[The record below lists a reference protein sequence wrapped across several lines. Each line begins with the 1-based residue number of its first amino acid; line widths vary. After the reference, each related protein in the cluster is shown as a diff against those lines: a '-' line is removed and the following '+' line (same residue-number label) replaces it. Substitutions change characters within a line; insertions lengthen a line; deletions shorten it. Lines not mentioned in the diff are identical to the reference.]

1 MAAYKVRLTIEK
13 VLVEME
19 IDSGSAVSVCPSDVF
34 NEHFSHIELKPVSMK
49 LRTYTGGD
57 VPVLGQ
63 AEVRVL
69 YKNQNLVL
77 PLLIV
82 EVCRKDQ
89 PILLGRNWLAK
100 LKLDWHAVFSRSYDT
115 TGTKSKSTVNVTT
128 CELKQSNCEVVLPN
142 GKFEAE
148 VEALKKKYNAVF
160 QGGPGEIKGVKAQVT
175 LKDNVVPKFCKF
187 RPVPY
192 SLREKVEQELDRWV
206 EDGIAYRVSSSE
218 WATPLVTVPKTNG
231 VRLCADF
238 KVTLNPVLQTEHY
251 PLPQPEDIFASL
263 SGCTYF
269 SVVDLTN
276 AYQQLAVAEDSQP
289 LLTLTTHKG
298 LFRLRRLPFGLSSAP
313 AIFQAVVD
321 QIINGLPGTVAY
333 LDNVLVGGST
343 REEAFYRL
351 EKLLQRL
358 MEFGVQVNGS
368 KCKFLQPEVEYLG
381 YVISAS
387 GVSPQQ
393 GIVEAIQKDPEPT
406 SKDELRA
413 YVGLIN
419 YYGKFIQN
427 LSAEIHCFYELLKKD
442 VPWKWT
448 EQCSQTFK
456 ESKSWVLC
464 SDVLV
469 HYDVLKPLVLTC
481 DASPKG
487 VSAILSHIIN
497 GEERPIAFASKTLS
511 ASEKNYSQLHKEAL
525 ALIFG
530 VKKFHKYIYGRTN
543 CILQSDHQPL
553 AAIFGSKR
561 GVPSLAAARLQRWAL
576 ILSAYNFE
584 VKYRK
589 GSSLPHAD
597 ALSRLPLPENETL
610 ELDENYIS
618 HVESC
623 VREMNFFNSGS
634 DDSPITS
641 LEIGQLTDKDP
652 LLSKVRDFVL
662 YGWREIVDPML
673 IPFQRRRDE
682 LSVDKNC
689 ILWGSRVVIPKK
701 LQGKVIQILHE
712 QHPGITRMKLLARSH
727 VWWPGIEKV
736 IEDAVSSCLICQ
748 STRNAASKVPLQ
760 QWPLTSERWRRIHID
775 FAEDPTTRQQML
787 IVVDSFSKWME
798 VFLMG
803 SISTGKT
810 IEKLRTLFSAY
821 GLPEEL
827 VCDNGTSFTSLEFRE
842 FLRKNGVKLTFSP
855 PYRPASNGAAERSVQ
870 EVKKSLLRQVL
881 GEKSSQQTSLQYK
894 LDNFLFAYRNTPSSV
909 TGVSPAELFLRWKP
923 RTKLT
928 MLKPNL
934 LDESRKKQ
942 EMQKRASDRHRGAC
956 RFFNENQ
963 KVLVK
968 TVRQEKV
975 SWVPGRILQCKSP
988 VTYLVS
994 VLGKTRVCHADHLRP
1009 TEVEEDEIIV
1019 RKEEVGRTIEAHQQ
1033 EFNRG
1038 LPILQE
1044 STSPSISRHDASPYL
1059 PRLKSGVGNPRGVQY
1074 SPSTVLRRSQRTVNK
1089 PEKLDL

>member
-1 MAAYKVRLTIEK
+1 MVGHLLKACRNQSKVAKFGRKDKSGANRVHQISEDDVNELSSSCYEVSNNVCLYNFGLNTGMAAYKVRLTIEK

-100 LKLDWHAVFSRSYDT
+100 LKLDWHAVFSRLYDT

-142 GKFEAE
+142 GKLEAE

-175 LKDNVVPKFCKF
+175 LKDNAVPKFCKF

-276 AYQQLAVAEDSQP
+276 AYQQLAVAEDSQH

-313 AIFQAVVD
+313 AIFQAVID

-333 LDNVLVGGST
+333 LDDVLVGGST

-393 GIVEAIQKDPEPT
+393 GIVEAIQKAPEPT

-413 YVGLIN
+413 Y
-419 YYGKFIQN
+419 
-427 LSAEIHCFYELLKKD
+427 
-442 VPWKWT
+442 
-448 EQCSQTFK
+448 
-456 ESKSWVLC
+456 
-464 SDVLV
+464 
-469 HYDVLKPLVLTC
+469 
-481 DASPKG
+481 
-487 VSAILSHIIN
+487 
-497 GEERPIAFASKTLS
+497 
-511 ASEKNYSQLHKEAL
+511 
-525 ALIFG
+525 
-530 VKKFHKYIYGRTN
+530 
-543 CILQSDHQPL
+543 PL

-597 ALSRLPLPENETL
+597 ALSRLPLSENETL

-689 ILWGSRVVIPKK
+689 KK

-727 VWWPGIEKV
+727 VWWPGTEKV

-855 PYRPASNGAAERSVQ
+855 PYHPASNGAAERSVQ
-870 EVKKSLLRQVL
+870 EVKKSLLR
-881 GEKSSQQTSLQYK
+881 
-894 LDNFLFAYRNTPSSV
+894 
-909 TGVSPAELFLRWKP
+909 
-923 RTKLT
+923 
-928 MLKPNL
+928 LKPNL

-1019 RKEEVGRTIEAHQQ
+1019 RKEEVGRTIEAHHQ
-1033 EFNRG
+1033 EFNRD

-1059 PRLKSGVGNPRGVQY
+1059 PRLKSDVGKPRGVQY
-1074 SPSTVLRRSQRTVNK
+1074 SPSTVLRRSQRTVHK

>member
-1 MAAYKVRLTIEK
+1 MCLTSF
-13 VLVEME
+13 
-19 IDSGSAVSVCPSDVF
+19 SGGWSGTDENLFCERV
-34 NEHFSHIELKPVSMK
+34 
-49 LRTYTGGD
+49 GD
-57 VPVLGQ
+57 
-63 AEVRVL
+63 
-69 YKNQNLVL
+69 
-77 PLLIV
+77 
-82 EVCRKDQ
+82 
-89 PILLGRNWLAK
+89 
-100 LKLDWHAVFSRSYDT
+100 F
-115 TGTKSKSTVNVTT
+115 
-128 CELKQSNCEVVLPN
+128 VLPN
-142 GKFEAE
+142 GKLEVE

-175 LKDNVVPKFCKF
+175 LKDNAVPKFCKF

-238 KVTLNPVLQTEHY
+238 KVTLNPVLQMEHY

-313 AIFQAVVD
+313 AIFQAVID
-321 QIINGLPGTVAY
+321 QIINGLP
-333 LDNVLVGGST
+333 
-343 REEAFYRL
+343 
-351 EKLLQRL
+351 
-358 MEFGVQVNGS
+358 
-368 KCKFLQPEVEYLG
+368 
-381 YVISAS
+381 
-387 GVSPQQ
+387 
-393 GIVEAIQKDPEPT
+393 
-406 SKDELRA
+406 
-413 YVGLIN
+413 
-419 YYGKFIQN
+419 
-427 LSAEIHCFYELLKKD
+427 
-442 VPWKWT
+442 
-448 EQCSQTFK
+448 
-456 ESKSWVLC
+456 
-464 SDVLV
+464 V

-652 LLSKVRDFVL
+652 LLSKVQDFVL

-673 IPFQRRRDE
+673 IPFQRRKDE

-736 IEDAVSSCLICQ
+736 IEDAVLSCLIFQ
-748 STRNAASKVPLQ
+748 STRNADSKVPLQ

-798 VFLMG
+798 VFVMG

-810 IEKLRTLFSAY
+810 IEKLLTLFSAY

-855 PYRPASNGAAERSVQ
+855 PYHPASNGAAERSVQ

-909 TGVSPAELFLRWKP
+909 TGVS
-923 RTKLT
+923 
-928 MLKPNL
+928 
-934 LDESRKKQ
+934 
-942 EMQKRASDRHRGAC
+942 G
-956 RFFNENQ
+956 
-963 KVLVK
+963 
-968 TVRQEKV
+968 
-975 SWVPGRILQCKSP
+975 
-988 VTYLVS
+988 
-994 VLGKTRVCHADHLRP
+994 
-1009 TEVEEDEIIV
+1009 
-1019 RKEEVGRTIEAHQQ
+1019 
-1033 EFNRG
+1033 
-1038 LPILQE
+1038 
-1044 STSPSISRHDASPYL
+1044 
-1059 PRLKSGVGNPRGVQY
+1059 
-1074 SPSTVLRRSQRTVNK
+1074 
-1089 PEKLDL
+1089 

>member
-1 MAAYKVRLTIEK
+1 MTSKD
-13 VLVEME
+13 VEALQVVGNSPQSTNR
-19 IDSGSAVSVCPSDVF
+19 IGDV
-34 NEHFSHIELKPVSMK
+34 N
-49 LRTYTGGD
+49 YGCGD

-142 GKFEAE
+142 GKLEAE

-175 LKDNVVPKFCKF
+175 LKDNAVPKFCKF

-313 AIFQAVVD
+313 AIFQAVID
-321 QIINGLPGTVAY
+321 QVINGLP
-333 LDNVLVGGST
+333 
-343 REEAFYRL
+343 
-351 EKLLQRL
+351 
-358 MEFGVQVNGS
+358 
-368 KCKFLQPEVEYLG
+368 
-381 YVISAS
+381 
-387 GVSPQQ
+387 
-393 GIVEAIQKDPEPT
+393 
-406 SKDELRA
+406 
-413 YVGLIN
+413 
-419 YYGKFIQN
+419 
-427 LSAEIHCFYELLKKD
+427 
-442 VPWKWT
+442 
-448 EQCSQTFK
+448 
-456 ESKSWVLC
+456 
-464 SDVLV
+464 V

-511 ASEKNYSQLHKEAL
+511 A
-525 ALIFG
+525 
-530 VKKFHKYIYGRTN
+530 
-543 CILQSDHQPL
+543 
-553 AAIFGSKR
+553 
-561 GVPSLAAARLQRWAL
+561 
-576 ILSAYNFE
+576 
-584 VKYRK
+584 
-589 GSSLPHAD
+589 
-597 ALSRLPLPENETL
+597 
-610 ELDENYIS
+610 
-618 HVESC
+618 
-623 VREMNFFNSGS
+623 M
-634 DDSPITS
+634 
-641 LEIGQLTDKDP
+641 
-652 LLSKVRDFVL
+652 
-662 YGWREIVDPML
+662 
-673 IPFQRRRDE
+673 
-682 LSVDKNC
+682 
-689 ILWGSRVVIPKK
+689 
-701 LQGKVIQILHE
+701 
-712 QHPGITRMKLLARSH
+712 
-727 VWWPGIEKV
+727 
-736 IEDAVSSCLICQ
+736 
-748 STRNAASKVPLQ
+748 
-760 QWPLTSERWRRIHID
+760 
-775 FAEDPTTRQQML
+775 
-787 IVVDSFSKWME
+787 DSFSKWME

-827 VCDNGTSFTSLEFRE
+827 VCDNDTSFTSLEFRE

-855 PYRPASNGAAERSVQ
+855 PYHPASNGAAERSVQ
-870 EVKKSLLRQVL
+870 EVKK
-881 GEKSSQQTSLQYK
+881 
-894 LDNFLFAYRNTPSSV
+894 N
-909 TGVSPAELFLRWKP
+909 
-923 RTKLT
+923 
-928 MLKPNL
+928 
-934 LDESRKKQ
+934 
-942 EMQKRASDRHRGAC
+942 
-956 RFFNENQ
+956 
-963 KVLVK
+963 
-968 TVRQEKV
+968 
-975 SWVPGRILQCKSP
+975 
-988 VTYLVS
+988 
-994 VLGKTRVCHADHLRP
+994 HLRP

-1033 EFNRG
+1033 EFNRD

-1059 PRLKSGVGNPRGVQY
+1059 PRLKSDVGKPRGVQY
-1074 SPSTVLRRSQRTVNK
+1074 SPSTVLRRSQRTVHK